1 MKDIRVN
8 EKKLNFY
15 KIQILEKKEF
25 KSVMYLRLGVN
36 DELEFHINIIKS
48 KDGIE
53 ISHSIYD
60 NTDEKDIC
68 KESDVTDAIIIFVIK
83 NLVLSV
89 VRGIEISQ
97 SF

>member
-36 DELEFHINIIKS
+36 DELEFHINIIKN

-60 NTDEKDIC
+60 NENEKYIC